1 MRHVGR
7 KRVLRECADR
17 DRGVKGLLAN
27 QSEAWMG
34 RFKDEKFTEF
44 KRRAILDAATAEFSA
59 KGLDK
64 ASMRSIASAAGMTT
78 GAIYTMF
85 DGKEDIYAALLS
97 ESLSRLNTYVTEQT
111 AAAKSPKEAVRAS
124 VMAFY
129 DYYAERL
136 FEVQLGMH
144 SFSGLKH
151 SSLGPERDSKLNAAL
166 LATLNVIGETISEAA
181 EGWSQDAVLAERNA
195 VFSSLLGALTLAHTG
210 RAESIGTSPEAI
222 VETLVATL
230 LKRLSHRN

>member
-1 MRHVGR
+1 
-7 KRVLRECADR
+7 
-17 DRGVKGLLAN
+17 
-27 QSEAWMG
+27 MG
-34 RFKDEKFTEF
+34 RYKNQKFTEF

-64 ASMRSIASAAGMTT
+64 ASMRSIASTAGMTT

-97 ESLSRLNTYVTEQT
+97 ESLSRLHAYVTEKT
-111 AAAKSPKEAVRAS
+111 AAAGTPKEAVRAS

-151 SSLGPERDSKLNAAL
+151 SSLGPERDRKLNADL
-166 LATLNVIGETISEAA
+166 LATLNVIGESISKAA
-181 EGWSQDAVLAERNA
+181 ESLSPDAVLAERNA

-222 VETLVATL
+222 VESFVTSL
-230 LKRLSHRN
+230 LERLS

>member
-1 MRHVGR
+1 MEY
-7 KRVLRECADR
+7 KRIIDDPC
-17 DRGVKGLLAN
+17 
-27 QSEAWMG
+27 EAWMG
-34 RFKDEKFTEF
+34 RFKDERFTEF

-97 ESLSRLNTYVTEQT
+97 ESLSRLNAYVTEQT
-111 AAAKSPKEAVRAS
+111 AAATTPKDAVRAS

-151 SSLGPERDSKLNAAL
+151 SSLGPERDRKLNDAL
-166 LATLNVIGETISEAA
+166 LATLNVIGKAISEAG
-181 EGWSQDAVLAERNA
+181 EGLSPDAVLTERNA

-222 VETLVATL
+222 VDTLVTTL
-230 LKRLSHRN
+230 LERLSQKN